1 VRFIARMLQCW
12 VIFCN
17 RVGTEAGARFWGG
30 SRVLDP
36 GGLVV
41 AEAPLWE
48 PDLVLAD
55 IDVPAARRQ
64 RHQLPLLAEARLGLI
79 QRELARLISEG
90 GDA

>member
-1 VRFIARMLQCW
+1 MQQCW

-36 GGLVV
+36 GGCVV
-41 AEAPLWE
+41 VRAPLWE
-48 PDLVLAD
+48 AALVTAD
-55 IDVPAARRQ
+55 IGVTAARR
-64 RHQLPLLAEARLGLI
+64 RRLDVPLLAEARLGLI
-79 QRELARLISEG
+79 ARELRRLTAEG